1 MWGIHCL
8 LRIWR
13 YIRFNFVKDKD
24 IEYVTWDIGKTT
36 NYCNI
41 WNTNTTS
48 STIIVTRTKEYTE
61 FKEKTIGT
69 NFANSVGGLTDS
81 CVVEFDYWQLDG
93 LSNTFMQV
101 VKDSTQV
108 TSGGMNLGMLNG
120 ELEKWHHIKL
130 TIQNNLLTVVNETNG
145 ASFTKNLLDTPNRFN
160 FWSSGNITTI
170 RFKNFIISKR

>member
-1 MWGIHCL
+1 
-8 LRIWR
+8 
-13 YIRFNFVKDKD
+13 
-24 IEYVTWDIGKTT
+24 
-36 NYCNI
+36 
-41 WNTNTTS
+41 
-48 STIIVTRTKEYTE
+48 
-61 FKEKTIGT
+61 
-69 NFANSVGGLTDS
+69 
-81 CVVEFDYWQLDG
+81 
-93 LSNTFMQV
+93 MQV

-160 FWSSGNITTI
+160 FWSSANITTI